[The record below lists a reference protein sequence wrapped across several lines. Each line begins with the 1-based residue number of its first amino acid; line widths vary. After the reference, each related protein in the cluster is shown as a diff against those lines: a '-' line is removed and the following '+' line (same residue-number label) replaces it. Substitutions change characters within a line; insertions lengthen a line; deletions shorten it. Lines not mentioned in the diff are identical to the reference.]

1 MGRRSSSKEEKAAA
15 RIQAGFR
22 GFAARKVLK
31 LQENSPTLRK
41 KASNKLSS

>member
-1 MGRRSSSKEEKAAA
+1 MKFMSRSSRSKEEKAAA

-22 GFAARKVLK
+22 GYAARKVLK

-41 KASNKLSS
+41 KASTY